1 MNKVLITGTGRCGT
15 TFLIKLFTFLGL
27 DTGYTKANYRK
38 SVFNNCNS
46 GMERS
51 HKEKYTYLK
60 NPTFLINMKDIL
72 SLYEKDLLVIIPIRS
87 YEISS
92 KSRLK
97 HGLNNGGLWNAKN
110 LDEQIN
116 FYHKSIANYMLDVV
130 KYDIDTIFLDFERMV
145 CDKHYLFERLSRIMQ
160 FENISF
166 DVFSTE
172 YDNSSKTC

>member
-1 MNKVLITGTGRCGT
+1 M
-15 TFLIKLFTFLGL
+15 
-27 DTGYTKANYRK
+27 
-38 SVFNNCNS
+38 
-46 GMERS
+46 
-51 HKEKYTYLK
+51 
-60 NPTFLINMKDIL
+60 
-72 SLYEKDLLVIIPIRS
+72 LVIIPIRS

-110 LDEQIN
+110 LDEQIT